1 MNFII
6 KYLLLAVAV
15 MFGAKYLTGIKVD
28 SFQTSLLVALAMGF
42 VNTFVKPVVK
52 LLSFPITLMTLGVF
66 SLVINIVLV
75 YVVAHFVQ
83 GFTVTGFVPPLLF
96 SFGISIV
103 STVLGWFLD

>member
-28 SFQTSLLVALAMGF
+28 TFQTSLLVALAMGF
-42 VNTFVKPVVK
+42 VNTFIKPVVK
-52 LLSFPITLMTLGVF
+52 LLSFPITLMTLGLF
-66 SLVINIVLV
+66 SLVINIVFV
-75 YVVAHFVQ
+75 YVVAHFVP

-96 SFGISIV
+96 SFGISVV

>member
-28 SFQTSLLVALAMGF
+28 TFQTSLLVALAMGF

-52 LLSFPITLMTLGVF
+52 LLSFPITLMTLGLF

-75 YVVAHFVQ
+75 YVVAHFVH